1 MEKKK
6 FLWPSIAVTVVL
18 IILAMLQRNE
28 GVSPD
33 PAEILSEQT
42 QDHVAAI
49 APPPKAEQ
57 PPARPRAEPRHREW
71 KVLFTK
77 PPDGK
82 GGVVRSTAVDVFFN
96 VPVERD
102 VVEWAFAI
110 SPSIPGNISWPR
122 PDHLVFEPQEPLLPA
137 TKYTVSLNSTN
148 GSRGE
153 EAYTLHGARTSF
165 TTGEARTYD
174 KDIRPLVSAYCH
186 SCHGPAG
193 SAAAFPL
200 GTYQD
205 VRRHVVPGRARES
218 RFYTFIQDRQHLI
231 RMAGPNHSTN
241 DKLAVIKDWIDQ
253 DKAAQY

>member
-1 MEKKK
+1 MDTKKL
-6 FLWPSIAVTVVL
+6 LWLLSGVVL
-18 IILAMLQRNE
+18 IVIFGAMLQRND
-28 GVSPD
+28 GSTPD
-33 PAEILSEQT
+33 PEAFPSVPAQER
-42 QDHVAAI
+42 AAAVGRRPI
-49 APPPKAEQ
+49 TEQ
-57 PPARPRAEPRHREW
+57 PPPRPAVQPREREW
-71 KVLFTK
+71 KVLFTR

-174 KDIRPLVSAYCH
+174 KDIRPLVSAYCQ

-193 SAAAFPL
+193 PAATIPL

-205 VRRHVVPGRARES
+205 VRQHVVPGRARES